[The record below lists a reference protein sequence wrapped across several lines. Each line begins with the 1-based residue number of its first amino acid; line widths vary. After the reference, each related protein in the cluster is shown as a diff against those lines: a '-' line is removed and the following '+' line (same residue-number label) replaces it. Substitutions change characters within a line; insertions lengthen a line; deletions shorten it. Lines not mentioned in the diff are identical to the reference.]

1 MLLFFSIFFSLSVF
15 SSNINLFNEARRIE
29 EQQIKSLLSSFNDNL
44 ETICNYQ
51 VDKIAKDDDRLNEL
65 LQKIELINNTCSQ
78 FLDEA
83 KQDDMMIKLL
93 THKNITK
100 VSLVKAATTIGL
112 FLEGISENN
121 DGFSLLNLAQQ
132 SEILESI
139 KLQLNQLQISQ
150 QTILALISNEEID
163 LNQSP
168 ITEIVIEPN
177 VDHDECIA
185 EEVNL
190 QYNLED
196 SGIAQENERLR
207 QLVNQRKIQRKNPK
221 IIKEE
226 VLETKV
232 KEEKVLET
240 KVKKEDLQANSK
252 TKNDQDILKNWG
264 IEISEL
270 KSDPTY
276 PNCTFDFCILS
287 DKPVEKPE
295 SLELPNEILD
305 IIMGKLSLKDQR
317 SFAKTCRF
325 NQACF
330 KEHYNNIFNTFKI
343 SNNEF
348 PMIKNMFL
356 VDENWLIV
364 FNPSK
369 DSNSTRG
376 DINKFEDHTLLFFYR
391 IDSDSSFNLVRTTKL
406 NLNLRYSED
415 FKGFLKRNSDDGIY
429 LFFEGYIE
437 TEFYVYSIEDK
448 FQAPYRKLVESN
460 NPFSRADRVEESA
473 WLAEKGFSKIS
484 CEDMVSKYFT
494 FNDKKFLFYSSKLF
508 NSIKYD
514 FNEVSKKIKDLR
526 KKIFNNYTEIRSIE
540 RTYTDID
547 SAQTERI
554 LKKYSP
560 DTDINNK
567 MHNQMMDFKK
577 QLIEKSL
584 MNSNYIDQIEKYN
597 PDSQRYNYLVSM
609 LESKKEHMNNN
620 IEKFSLLKEEIL
632 KLKKQYEVMY
642 EKIETFKKQIE
653 NNNENLLYYFINSE
667 KNMQLKNEIET
678 LLKNK
683 EVFDITITPISLIK
697 QTDEEILQEFEKKFK
712 NSLSCSIS

>member
-177 VDHDECIA
+177 VDHDERIA

-207 QLVNQRKIQRKNPK
+207 QLVNQRKIQRKNPE

-232 KEEKVLET
+232 KE
-240 KVKKEDLQANSK
+240 EDLQANSK

-264 IEISEL
+264 IEISQL
-270 KSDPTY
+270 KSDPT
-276 PNCTFDFCILS
+276 CTFDFCILS
-287 DKPVEKPE
+287 DDKPVEKPE
-295 SLELPNEILD
+295 SLELPNEIWD

-325 NQACF
+325 GQACF
-330 KEHYNNIFNTFKI
+330 QRHYDSSFNISK
-343 SNNEF
+343 NEF

-369 DSNSTRG
+369 DSFFSRS
-376 DINKFEDHTLLFFYR
+376 DFVYPDVSKLNKHTLLFFYR
-391 IDSDSSFNLVRTTKL
+391 IDSNSSFNLVSSTTL
-406 NLNLRYSED
+406 PLSEIPES
-415 FKGFLKRNSDDGIY
+415 FGGFLKRNSDDGIY
-429 LFFEGYIE
+429 LFFQGYMQS
-437 TEFYVYSIEDK
+437 EFYVYSIENK

-460 NPFSRADRVEESA
+460 NPFRPDIVEKSA
-473 WLAEKGFSKIS
+473 WLAEKGFSEIS

-494 FNDKKFLFYSSKLF
+494 FNDKKFLFYSSKF
-508 NSIKYD
+508 FKSIRNDLSEAHKNITVLKQTID
-514 FNEVSKKIKDLR
+514 NKSK
-526 KKIFNNYTEIRSIE
+526 EINDMKE
-540 RTYTDID
+540 KTYTDID
-547 SAQTERI
+547 SAQIERI
-554 LKKYSP
+554 LKNYHNDGGFKYRALVQSLN
-560 DTDINNK
+560 T
-567 MHNQMMDFKK
+567 KK
-577 QLIEKSL
+577 QD
-584 MNSNYIDQIEKYN
+584 M
-597 PDSQRYNYLVSM
+597 
-609 LESKKEHMNNN
+609 NN
-620 IEKFSLLKEEIL
+620 IEKFPLLKEEIL

-642 EKIETFKKQIE
+642 EKLKPFKKQIE

-678 LLKNK
+678 LLKLKK
-683 EVFDITITPISLIK
+683 EINVDIELPSLIK
-697 QTDEEILQEFEKKFK
+697 QTDEEILQEFEKGCNKMQ
-712 NSLSCSIS
+712 SCSIS